1 MVSVPQDG
9 DGAGMLP
16 GKKMNRHKMRLAHCE
31 ARREQEMERAR
42 AEAARELSE
51 GGGDPQEAAREAAAL
66 SCYCAEHNLHVY
78 ELVFGAGRST
88 KRAAACVAP
97 GTDMFIPFITD
108 LDETYAN
115 VDANSE
121 ALSSTDK
128 FMQYC
133 DAVENTSI
141 WGGHPEILALANVL
155 HTSVHIFQAEMPIV
169 KIGEEFTDKAPLQIS
184 YHVKMFGLG
193 EVRWWIDLHAALQL
207 AAPERVGADGWI
219 L

>member
-16 GKKMNRHKMRLAHCE
+16 GKKMNRHKMRL
-31 ARREQEMERAR
+31 QEMERAR

-78 ELVFGAGRST
+78 EITADGHCLYSALADQLNVRQPASHPYTYESLR
-88 KRAAACVAP
+88 KAAAAYMRHHS
-97 GTDMFIPFITD
+97 DMFIPFITD

-193 EVRWWIDLHAALQL
+193 EHYNSLRPNA
-207 AAPERVGADGWI
+207 
-219 L
+219 